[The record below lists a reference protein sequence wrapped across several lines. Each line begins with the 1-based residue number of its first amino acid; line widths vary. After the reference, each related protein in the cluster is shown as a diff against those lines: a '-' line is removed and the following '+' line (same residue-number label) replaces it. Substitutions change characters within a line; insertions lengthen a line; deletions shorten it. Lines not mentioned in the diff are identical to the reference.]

1 MQVLCLLS
9 LMLLAHSLLVQSVF
23 KQVNIHCDH
32 ASNETA
38 ACLHNDSCNWK
49 VELALCHTLE
59 INCIDLGATKAVS
72 FCNSS
77 RECGFSHFPYKLNG
91 TLDCDITKA
100 SPADN
105 KHKIKCQL
113 TEDYKKTICTTQ
125 EECHWNPNLRFKDVN
140 DARCVVMHNVSHCI
154 RASPEL
160 NLKEHLNCTITPANN
175 FSSNRTEIGDIS
187 STNGTEIGD
196 NSSNNGTEI
205 GDNSSKNGTETGD
218 NSSNNGTEIGDNSS
232 NNGTEIGDNSSN
244 NGTEIGDNSSNNG
257 TEIGDNS
264 SNNGTEIGDNSSNNE
279 TEIGDNSSNNGTET
293 GSMIIIIIIMQVQML
308 LFTGQ
313 FFYTFIFSLIFHSKS
328 IRTISVDQLIIKIVK
343 FCFSSDI
350 MFIVIHQLLQI
361 FTCQHINKTQGEQNI
376 NTG

>member
-244 NGTEIGDNSSNNG
+244 NE
-257 TEIGDNS
+257 
-264 SNNGTEIGDNSSNNE
+264 TEIGDNSSNNE